1 MALDK
6 NTNRTKFEINGLR
19 NLQHYSYKQ
28 NQLVP
33 EKKKKKKKIKKKKK
47 KKKIFHK
54 KKKKK

>member
-33 EKKKKKKKIKKKKK
+33 EKKKKDKQITVDKNTE
-47 KKKIFHK
+47 
-54 KKKKK
+54 

>member
-6 NTNRTKFEINGLR
+6 NTNRTKLEINGLR

-33 EKKKKKKKIKKKKK
+33 EKKKDKQITVDKNTEQECKTM
-47 KKKIFHK
+47 
-54 KKKKK
+54 